1 MKKFLINVFDVGKK
15 RKVGLIVKAESAE
28 EASRIAFDWCKRAS
42 AKGVFER
49 VSRTISDTYLKSLA
63 RIIPQSKIGLLS

>member
-1 MKKFLINVFDVGKK
+1 MKKFLINVFDVVKK

-49 VSRTISDTYLKSLA
+49 VSRAISDISLKSLA
-63 RIIPQSKIGLLS
+63 RIIPQSNMGILA

>member
-1 MKKFLINVFDVGKK
+1 MKKFMINVFDVGKK
-15 RKVGLIVKAESAE
+15 RKVGLIVNAERAE

-49 VSRTISDTYLKSLA
+49 VSRAISDISLKRLA
-63 RIIPQSKIGLLS
+63 RIIPQSNIGIFA

>member
-42 AKGVFER
+42 AKGMFER
-49 VSRTISDTYLKSLA
+49 ISKVISDISMKNLACIIQQYKSGVM
-63 RIIPQSKIGLLS
+63 S

>member
-1 MKKFLINVFDVGKK
+1 MKKFLINVFDVSKK

-42 AKGVFER
+42 AKGVLEK
-49 VSRTISDTYLKSLA
+49 VSRAISDISMKSLA
-63 RIIPQSKIGLLS
+63 RIIPQSKIGIFA

>member
-28 EASRIAFDWCKRAS
+28 EASRMAFDWCKRAS
-42 AKGVFER
+42 EKGMFER
-49 VSRTISDTYLKSLA
+49 ISRAISDTSMKSLA
-63 RIIPQSKIGLLS
+63 RIIPQSKIGILA

>member
-1 MKKFLINVFDVGKK
+1 MKKFMINVFDVGKK

-42 AKGVFER
+42 SKGVFER
-49 VSRTISDTYLKSLA
+49 VSSAISDISLKNLA
-63 RIIPQSKIGLLS
+63 RIIPQPNIGILA

>member
-28 EASRIAFDWCKRAS
+28 EASRLAFDWCKRAS
-42 AKGVFER
+42 EKGVFEK
-49 VSRTISDTYLKSLA
+49 VSRAISDISLKSLA
-63 RIIPQSKIGLLS
+63 RIIPQSKIGMFA

>member
-15 RKVGLIVKAESAE
+15 RKVGLIVKAESSE

-42 AKGVFER
+42 SKGMLER
-49 VSRTISDTYLKSLA
+49 VSRAISDISLKSLS
-63 RIIPQSKIGLLS
+63 RIIHQSNIGIFA

>member
-28 EASRIAFDWCKRAS
+28 DASRIAFDWCKRAS
-42 AKGVFER
+42 AKGVFDR
-49 VSRTISDTYLKSLA
+49 VSRAISDISLKSLA
-63 RIIPQSKIGLLS
+63 RIIPQSNIGILA

>member
-1 MKKFLINVFDVGKK
+1 MKKFLINVFDVVKK

-42 AKGVFER
+42 AKCVFER
-49 VSRTISDTYLKSLA
+49 VSREISDISLKSLA
-63 RIIPQSKIGLLS
+63 RIIPQSNIGILA